1 MTVEEAIP
9 QIAKILLKAQ
19 EEMKEKKME
28 LELSIISEDTGF
40 AHKILDRARV
50 EDLTARM
57 QEEIENEQMEMS

>member
-1 MTVEEAIP
+1 
-9 QIAKILLKAQ
+9 
-19 EEMKEKKME
+19 ME